1 VLAYSD
7 YYRVVNHQWIK
18 SGHYFWYGLIYRKYS
33 DTWRILCSLI
43 CQKDKHIISTLDH
56 TYTSVEV
63 ELFTSFSSAIPPI
76 LSWNSTVANQP
87 EKKSIKRAQNNRT
100 QADKN
105 VLRTLHICSLAMQLK
120 LSRLA
125 TGLHRMN
132 PDLCNCYDAKRF
144 KSFMIFLLA
153 FSQIPTIRSEE

>member
-1 VLAYSD
+1 MVSYI
-7 YYRVVNHQWIK
+7 VNI
-18 SGHYFWYGLIYRKYS
+18 LIL
-33 DTWRILCSLI
+33 RILCSLI
-43 CQKDKHIISTLDH
+43 CQKDEHIISTLNH

-76 LSWNSTVANQP
+76 LSWNSTVHQPRPFLPNQP

-105 VLRTLHICSLAMQLK
+105 VLWTLHICSLAMQLK

-132 PDLCNCYDAKRF
+132 PDLCNCYGAKRF
-144 KSFMIFLLA
+144 KSFMISLLA